1 MQKVVEFRKKK
12 FWTSS
17 IDVQGLNEKLAQYNS
32 EGWRVVSL
40 TPNTSGF
47 GGLISYTILLEKPD

>member
-1 MQKVVEFRKKK
+1 MQKVVEFGKKK

-17 IDVQGLNEKLAQYNS
+17 IDVQELNDKLAQYNA
-32 EGWRVVSL
+32 EGWRVASL
-40 TPNTSGF
+40 TPNTAGF